1 VVGGQSIDTIPLAN
15 ELKDQ
20 YEILITYGEKEKD
33 EEEFS
38 SLIESSSRIAFQK
51 IRSLRRSINPL
62 NDIVTIA
69 SLYRVIK
76 KFKPTIVHTHGSKPG
91 VNGRLAAWFAK
102 VPVIIHT
109 FHGHLFHSYY
119 NRFISFLIIKFE
131 KFLSKLSTKI
141 VVLGK
146 QQQTEI
152 CEQYKIVNHKKVG
165 VIPLGIDERT
175 YNKDAE
181 ASRKNF
187 RDQYHLSDDCVAV
200 GIIGR
205 MVPVKNHSLFINVI
219 KRLLNS
225 DVKEKVKF
233 FFIGDGY
240 SRRELENE
248 LTKASIRWSTDKNN
262 CAAKVVFT
270 SWVTPITKALQ
281 ALDVVVLTSLNEGT
295 PLSLIEAQI
304 CHKPVVAI
312 NVGGVRDTFIANES
326 GFLVNN
332 HNVKEFADKL
342 LMLIQN
348 KELRK
353 TMGEKGY
360 IFTKK
365 NFSKQAEVDAFRKLY
380 SDCIAQVKNK

>member
-1 VVGGQSIDTIPLAN
+1 LKGEYNIIVV
-15 ELKDQ
+15 
-20 YEILITYGEKEKD
+20 YGEKEKD
-33 EEEFS
+33 EQEYTEV
-38 SLIESSSRIAFQK
+38 IEKCSGILFQK
-51 IRSLRRSINPL
+51 IPSLKRSLNPFNELVSIF
-62 NDIVTIA
+62 
-69 SLYRVIK
+69 SLYQIIK
-76 KFKPTIVHTHGSKPG
+76 KFNPVIVHTHGSKPG
-91 VNGRLAAWFAK
+91 VTGRLAAWFGK
-102 VPVIIHT
+102 VPGIIHT
-109 FHGHLFHSYY
+109 VHGNVFHSYY
-119 NRFISFLIIKFE
+119 NRFISSLIIKFE

-146 QQQTEI
+146 QQLIEV
-152 CEQYKIVNHKKVG
+152 CDQYKIVNYKKVE

-205 MVPVKNHSLFINVI
+205 MVPVKNHRLFINVI
-219 KRLLNS
+219 KRLLNR

-248 LTKASIRWSTDKNN
+248 LTKASIKWSTDKNN

-270 SWVTPITKALQ
+270 SWVTPITKALH

-326 GFLVNN
+326 GFLINN

-365 NFSKQAEVDAFRKLY
+365 NFSKQVEVDAFRKLY